1 MKKKKKYYYIPF
13 SHVKT
18 ELEYVSNFYGTIQ
31 RAGEWLQFEDYP
43 THRHESYGY
52 VYVMEL
58 IPEKRMMSV
67 KYLHSHIG
75 RFFVIEV
82 DQNEIF
88 KEDGRYWLKEFEKT
102 NNTTIYKQHYI
113 KGE

>member
-1 MKKKKKYYYIPF
+1 MKKKYYYIPL
-13 SHVKT
+13 SKVGT
-18 ELEYVSNFYGTIQ
+18 ELEYEDSYYSTIQ
-31 RAGEWLQFEDYP
+31 RAGELLRFEDYP

-75 RFFVIEV
+75 RFSVIEA

-88 KEDGRYWLKEFEKT
+88 KEDGRYWLKEFEEA

-113 KGE
+113 KGELK